1 MRRLDGTT
9 DSTDMNLGRLW
20 KISWTEEPGSL
31 QSIGP
36 QRVRHDGVTEYTC
49 MGLVAL
55 QYVGS
60 SRIKDLTHVF
70 CIGRGILYY

>member
-1 MRRLDGTT
+1 MATHSSILA
-9 DSTDMNLGRLW
+9 W

-36 QRVRHDGVTEYTC
+36 QRVRRDGVTEYTC

-70 CIGRGILYY
+70 CIGRQILYH